1 MTVIELKE
9 FIFGNYYKRIRFSKE
24 NSYYSL
30 KHQKKKDLTLF
41 AIKSTEKI
49 HDPCNAKKHCQPF
62 IRKKNTK
69 W

>member
-41 AIKSTEKI
+41 AIKSTKKI

-69 W
+69 

>member
-30 KHQKKKDLTLF
+30 KHQKKKISHCLQL
-41 AIKSTEKI
+41 
-49 HDPCNAKKHCQPF
+49 NQQKKYM
-62 IRKKNTK
+62 ILVMLKNTVNHL
-69 W
+69 